1 MIQSLMTSEATL
13 GASHPVLRLVPLL
26 GFVAL
31 GLIFVFGIC
40 LFVAVRRFRRKRE
53 GLLAGRTG
61 SGESSH
67 LDPWAEAARRVPL
80 DPDGPVES
88 TPEDDLPDFGGRS

>member
-31 GLIFVFGIC
+31 GLSLVFGIC

-53 GLLAGRTG
+53 GLLARRTG

-88 TPEDDLPDFGGRS
+88 APEDDLPDFGGRL